1 MSLINQALHKAQ
13 RDRKPNRMPEQGEPS
28 TTAYANNTASGMS
41 PAIVI
46 GLIITVAVLIGLVIG
61 LSITVF
67 RDNSSATQQIAANP
81 TAPQTTAQQST
92 NSAEQTNPELSHQNI
107 AYRTPIAE
115 SSSSSVPGPS
125 LVQELRKAREDAEAK
140 AALATEQA
148 LAAAKAAEERAKAAA
163 QAAELAAARAAA
175 KPSQDIIEWLGN
187 ATLSG
192 VRISETSSKLILN
205 GKAYSPGE
213 YVNFSL
219 GIKVM
224 VIQENRVLFT
234 DNMGKKY
241 MKRL

>member
-1 MSLINQALHKAQ
+1 
-13 RDRKPNRMPEQGEPS
+13 
-28 TTAYANNTASGMS
+28 
-41 PAIVI
+41 
-46 GLIITVAVLIGLVIG
+46 
-61 LSITVF
+61 
-67 RDNSSATQQIAANP
+67 
-81 TAPQTTAQQST
+81 
-92 NSAEQTNPELSHQNI
+92 
-107 AYRTPIAE
+107 
-115 SSSSSVPGPS
+115 
-125 LVQELRKAREDAEAK
+125 VQELRKAREDAGAK